1 MGEMVGFGGLRSVVV
16 GDLVQDVLLVGVDA
30 GQGLALEQVGMV
42 VLALEMHAVPN
53 YICATRY
60 ILRVNPGTASKETS
74 TPEHKTKIII
84 GRG

>member
-30 GQGLALEQVGMV
+30 GQWLALEEVGVV

-60 ILRVNPGTASKETS
+60 ILRVNQGDS
-74 TPEHKTKIII
+74 
-84 GRG
+84 

>member
-30 GQGLALEQVGMV
+30 GQGLALEQVGVV

-60 ILRVNPGTASKETS
+60 ILRVNPWTAYEETS
-74 TPEHKTKIII
+74 TPEHKTKIIT
-84 GRG
+84 GTT